1 MLGHEMSA
9 AWRRTYRRTGSR
21 LAVKYTL
28 QKRSTKSM
36 RLRFAS
42 TAQNLQLAYSSPCP
56 RRHQWPCH
64 LSSHMGHATFIIF
77 TESFAGRIGS
87 SCTPMRSNK
96 TRTKAARHIHCPV
109 STKNLK
115 RGIRRRWRAWT
126 TNSGLPYMMNVA
138 GNSLGI
144 GF

>member
-64 LSSHMGHATFIIF
+64 LSSHMGYATFIIF

-87 SCTPMRSNK
+87 SCTPMRS
-96 TRTKAARHIHCPV
+96 
-109 STKNLK
+109 K
-115 RGIRRRWRAWT
+115 RGQAHP
-126 TNSGLPYMMNVA
+126 LPCQHQESQK
-138 GNSLGI
+138 GNSTPVESMDNEQWPPIHDECSRKFTGNWFLNRN
-144 GF
+144 